1 MSLALPDRW
10 RFIISI
16 MAGTHSTDSSKELAI
31 ARQILNYIM
40 SPSNANISLPFM
52 YRIDA
57 QALDLPKYDEI
68 VRFPMW
74 LGKKKLDQNKY
85 PGLREFVCDFR
96 LILVNCFRYNGIS
109 SRMGRIAEKLETLFE
124 QKLQL
129 LPQELRAKT
138 SLHASLGCGSTQ
150 HDANDNAWTLVHSG
164 PIRRRVSTRHY
175 GGNLDSQISHPVR
188 GLMEELEHS
197 MPLQEIGGSGASF
210 AAGPSSTNFATAF
223 LYETSPGLP
232 VTTANSYALLVARLT
247 EWQRRQHEADLV
259 ASWKDWW
266 QANTRARTHLSQLRK
281 CPQSFDCSRYYFST
295 GEHMPPIGSLHLKVL
310 VALTNRFLQAFQ
322 LLWLM
327 DHYLKFSDAMAV
339 GTTLYHVVAAAFH
352 GDAAMESAML
362 PLTTSSTS
370 SPRRFSLTELELG
383 VCAAPQA
390 SLCLSACISR
400 LLHTPREREAVDSA
414 IVALKKRQ
422 EQQRSEV
429 VNNGVTSAASAM
441 LTEEDEPEDSGEAG
455 EESTRLASRRLQSS
469 HVNTVKTLA
478 VPPYEVWERRLAERL
493 AQLYQDMPPEKRTED
508 PVRLER
514 RYGVSQA
521 FFNVC
526 GKDQSPL
533 EKKRFHELTAQ
544 QQAHILFAL
553 ASNVLLSNANFGLG
567 ENLRASMDKH
577 FVWGATR
584 PTIIGFDAFRDLTFF
599 HFPEIMLSEAPRI
612 MQYSFPP
619 SDALDADYFSSS
631 SLDLLPSPPPTL
643 GSSVSL
649 PGAVG
654 RLPTWMEP
662 ELAHFVRSHLLTLME
677 REVEVVGARCSKQRD
692 SSNNRKAIKK
702 VRSKIRSLTL
712 LMEPFQ
718 TTEKDSK
725 TLKGKGKAKAKR
737 KKVELELVQS
747 SMDVK
752 LADFAFVNRISCGIV
767 PASAV
772 YARKAGGQSSRSS
785 LRAVESSASL
795 AESTATHTNISEA
808 PTPNP
813 PKFFQG
819 EEEEEEEDDSNLPE
833 SFHHS
838 EEEEGNGVDSQSNGV
853 LKKDNSDLDCTGS
866 NGSTAST
873 IPFCEASDD
882 GKTTPTVDELKKE
895 DESAVAVGSVIEDP
909 MVSKCNGFS
918 TMEKE
923 EEVKD
928 AGETVG
934 NDLTIST
941 TDRDEVSSCGRVKE
955 EASGEKKVKEVGE
968 LIAKVAESEVDMG
981 HSFDTVV
988 HDLESFHVFQH
999 DIASRLATGR
1009 RLLDELSTACE
1020 AVESVKTME
1029 TPAADNDD
1037 CSTLRAVIDRIAVEL
1052 GDAVLKRIK
1061 ADPQLA
1067 AALQQQQVV
1076 KVEAEQVDVEKPK
1089 AKVEEEEEEAIGAKP
1104 SKNPLK
1110 RRKLGLSTPR
1120 PRKSARRSRAEA
1132 MATTEAVEAEVE
1144 AESKPISTVRHLL
1157 RLHEEAL
1164 ASLTELAGSL
1174 NALEAEAKSNEE
1186 DHLAAER
1193 LTGLLL
1199 RKDIEARQPK
1209 PVEVS
1214 VSVLVAKPKP
1224 KPRLSITSPTSQ
1236 TQTQTQ
1242 PLSQPRPS
1250 IPPVE
1255 NRIVSRHPLRPLHP
1269 PSISVPTTGF
1279 HLTSPPSV
1287 SRVPTQ
1293 PPPIFIRRAPPPPP
1307 AQPSTHRPRRI
1318 FRFYDTLFTEEG
1330 RPVRLEANGAVVYIP
1345 PESVPLGHRQMA
1357 MQMIERFRASSAA
1370 AATATPPS

>member
-1 MSLALPDRW
+1 
-10 RFIISI
+10 
-16 MAGTHSTDSSKELAI
+16 MAGTHSTDSSKELTI

-74 LGKKKLDQNKY
+74 LGKILEKLDQNKY

-129 LPQELRAKT
+129 LPHGTDSQLIAYRELRAKT
-138 SLHASLGCGSTQ
+138 SLHASLGCGSTH
-150 HDANDNAWTLVHSG
+150 HDANDNG
-164 PIRRRVSTRHY
+164 PIRRRASTRHY

-223 LYETSPGLP
+223 LYEASPGLP

-266 QANTRARTHLSQLRK
+266 QANTRARAHLSQLRK
-281 CPQSFDCSRYYFST
+281 CPQ
-295 GEHMPPIGSLHLKVL
+295 
-310 VALTNRFLQAFQ
+310 FLQAFQ

-370 SPRRFSLTELELG
+370 SRRFSLTELELG

-441 LTEEDEPEDSGEAG
+441 LTEEDEPDDSGEAG

-493 AQLYQDMPPEKRTED
+493 AQLYQDMTPEKRMED

-526 GKDQSPL
+526 GKEQSPL
-533 EKKRFHELTAQ
+533 EKKRFHELPAQ

-577 FVWGATR
+577 FVWEATR

-599 HFPEIMLSEAPRI
+599 HFPEIMPSEAPRI
-612 MQYSFPP
+612 MQYRFPP
-619 SDALDADYFSSS
+619 SDALDADYFSSP

-643 GSSVSL
+643 GSAVSL

-692 SSNNRKAIKK
+692 SNNNRKAMKK

-737 KKVELELVQS
+737 KKVELELAQS
-747 SMDVK
+747 SVDVK

-795 AESTATHTNISEA
+795 AESTATHTNTSEA

-819 EEEEEEEDDSNLPE
+819 EEGEEEEDDSNLPE
-833 SFHHS
+833 SFHRS
-838 EEEEGNGVDSQSNGV
+838 EEEEGNGEDSQSNGV

-918 TMEKE
+918 TMKKE

-934 NDLTIST
+934 NDLIIST

-955 EASGEKKVKEVGE
+955 EASGEKKAKEVGE
-968 LIAKVAESEVDMG
+968 LVSCNRGTKQFS
-981 HSFDTVV
+981 
-988 HDLESFHVFQH
+988 
-999 DIASRLATGR
+999 LA
-1009 RLLDELSTACE
+1009 
-1020 AVESVKTME
+1020 
-1029 TPAADNDD
+1029 
-1037 CSTLRAVIDRIAVEL
+1037 
-1052 GDAVLKRIK
+1052 
-1061 ADPQLA
+1061 
-1067 AALQQQQVV
+1067 
-1076 KVEAEQVDVEKPK
+1076 
-1089 AKVEEEEEEAIGAKP
+1089 
-1104 SKNPLK
+1104 
-1110 RRKLGLSTPR
+1110 
-1120 PRKSARRSRAEA
+1120 
-1132 MATTEAVEAEVE
+1132 
-1144 AESKPISTVRHLL
+1144 
-1157 RLHEEAL
+1157 
-1164 ASLTELAGSL
+1164 
-1174 NALEAEAKSNEE
+1174 
-1186 DHLAAER
+1186 
-1193 LTGLLL
+1193 
-1199 RKDIEARQPK
+1199 
-1209 PVEVS
+1209 
-1214 VSVLVAKPKP
+1214 
-1224 KPRLSITSPTSQ
+1224 
-1236 TQTQTQ
+1236 
-1242 PLSQPRPS
+1242 
-1250 IPPVE
+1250 
-1255 NRIVSRHPLRPLHP
+1255 
-1269 PSISVPTTGF
+1269 
-1279 HLTSPPSV
+1279 
-1287 SRVPTQ
+1287 
-1293 PPPIFIRRAPPPPP
+1293 
-1307 AQPSTHRPRRI
+1307 
-1318 FRFYDTLFTEEG
+1318 
-1330 RPVRLEANGAVVYIP
+1330 
-1345 PESVPLGHRQMA
+1345 
-1357 MQMIERFRASSAA
+1357 
-1370 AATATPPS
+1370 

>member
-1 MSLALPDRW
+1 
-10 RFIISI
+10 
-16 MAGTHSTDSSKELAI
+16 MAGIHSPDSSKELAI

-40 SPSNANISLPFM
+40 SPSNANIALPFM

-57 QALDLPKYDEI
+57 QALDLPKYDEV

-74 LGKKKLDQNKY
+74 LGKILEKLDQNKY

-96 LILVNCFRYNGIS
+96 LILVNCFRYNGVS

-138 SLHASLGCGSTQ
+138 SLHASLGCGSTS
-150 HDANDNAWTLVHSG
+150 HDANDNG
-164 PIRRRVSTRHY
+164 PIRRRASTRHY

-197 MPLQEIGGSGASF
+197 VPLQEIGGGGASF
-210 AAGPSSTNFATAF
+210 AAGPSTNFATAF
-223 LYETSPGLP
+223 LYEASPGLP
-232 VTTANSYALLVARLT
+232 VTSANSYALLVARLT
-247 EWQRRQHEADLV
+247 EWQRRQHEADLE

-266 QANTRARTHLSQLRK
+266 QANTQARTHLSQLRK
-281 CPQSFDCSRYYFST
+281 CPQ
-295 GEHMPPIGSLHLKVL
+295 
-310 VALTNRFLQAFQ
+310 FLQAFQ

-339 GTTLYHVVAAAFH
+339 GTTLFHVVAAAFH
-352 GDAAMESAML
+352 GDSAMESAML
-362 PLTTSSTS
+362 PLTTSSSS
-370 SPRRFSLTELELG
+370 SPRRLSLTELELG

-414 IVALKKRQ
+414 IVAVKKRQ

-429 VNNGVTSAASAM
+429 VNNGSTSAASTM
-441 LTEEDEPEDSGEAG
+441 LTEEDEVEGSGEAG

-493 AQLYQDMPPEKRTED
+493 AQLYQDMPPEKRMED
-508 PVRLER
+508 PVRFER

-521 FFNVC
+521 FFIVC
-526 GKDQSPL
+526 GNDQSPL

-584 PTIIGFDAFRDLTFF
+584 PTTIGFDAFRDLTFF

-612 MQYSFPP
+612 MQYRFPP
-619 SDALDADYFSSS
+619 PDIFDGDYFSSP
-631 SLDLLPSPPPTL
+631 SLGFLPSPPPTL
-643 GSSVSL
+643 DSPVSL
-649 PGAVG
+649 PGAVS

-662 ELAHFVRSHLLTLME
+662 ELAHLVRSHLLTLME
-677 REVEVVGARCSKQRD
+677 REVEVVSARCSKQRD
-692 SSNNRKAIKK
+692 SSNNRKAMKK
-702 VRSKIRSLTL
+702 VRSKIRSLTF

-718 TTEKDSK
+718 TAEKDSK
-725 TLKGKGKAKAKR
+725 TLKGKAKAKAKR
-737 KKVELELVQS
+737 KKVELDPSQS
-747 SMDVK
+747 SVDVK

-795 AESTATHTNISEA
+795 AESTATHTNTSEA

-819 EEEEEEEDDSNLPE
+819 DEEEEDSNPPE
-833 SFHHS
+833 SLHHS
-838 EEEEGNGVDSQSNGV
+838 EEEEGNGVDSQFNRG
-853 LKKDNSDLDCTGS
+853 LRKDNSDVDCNGS
-866 NGSTAST
+866 SGSTAST

-882 GKTTPTVDELKKE
+882 GKTTPTVDELKREEK
-895 DESAVAVGSVIEDP
+895 SVVVAGSVVEDP
-909 MVSKCNGFS
+909 MVSQCNGFS
-918 TMEKE
+918 AVEKE
-923 EEVKD
+923 EDVKD
-928 AGETVG
+928 SSETVG
-934 NDLTIST
+934 NY
-941 TDRDEVSSCGRVKE
+941 RDEISGCGRVKE
-955 EASGEKKVKEVGE
+955 EASGEKKAKEVGE
-968 LIAKVAESEVDMG
+968 LIAKAAESEVDAS

-988 HDLESFHVFQH
+988 HDLDSFHVFQR

-1009 RLLDELSTACE
+1009 RLLEELSAACE
-1020 AVESVKTME
+1020 AVESAKTTE
-1029 TPAADNDD
+1029 TPTASIDD
-1037 CSTLRAVIDRIAVEL
+1037 CSTLRTVIDRIAAEL

-1067 AALQQQQVV
+1067 VALQQQQAV
-1076 KVEAEQVDVEKPK
+1076 KVEAEQVDVGKPREK
-1089 AKVEEEEEEAIGAKP
+1089 VEEEAIGSKL
-1104 SKNPLK
+1104 SKNPQK
-1110 RRKLGLSTPR
+1110 RRKSGFSTSR
-1120 PRKSARRSRAEA
+1120 PRKSARRSRAET
-1132 MATTEAVEAEVE
+1132 MAAAGTAELEVE
-1144 AESKPISTVRHLL
+1144 AESKPTSTVRHLL

-1164 ASLTELAGSL
+1164 ASLIELADSL
-1174 NALEAEAKSNEE
+1174 NALEVDAKSNEE
-1186 DHLAAER
+1186 DRLAAER

-1209 PVEVS
+1209 PVE
-1214 VSVLVAKPKP
+1214 KPKP
-1224 KPRLSITSPTSQ
+1224 KPRVSILSPPSQSQ
-1236 TQTQTQ
+1236 TQ
-1242 PLSQPRPS
+1242 SQLPSHPRPS
-1250 IPPVE
+1250 IPSVE
-1255 NRIVSRHPLRPLHP
+1255 NRVALRHSLRPLHSP
-1269 PSISVPTTGF
+1269 TISVPTTRF
-1279 HLTSPPSV
+1279 HLSSPPSV
-1287 SRVPTQ
+1287 SRFLTQ
-1293 PPPIFIRRAPPPPP
+1293 PSPIFIRRAPPPPP
-1307 AQPSTHRPRRI
+1307 AQPSAHRPRRI

-1370 AATATPPS
+1370 AATASPPS